1 MYYKTIFYNNVYDT
15 TQYTILADQTEKI
28 IEEEDI
34 SRGYVLKEQLLELY
48 DYCLEPEDISEHSYL
63 IEYISNAHDG
73 IEKIETIRILI
84 K

>member
-34 SRGYVLKEQLLELY
+34 NIDENKIMKRVTKHVVIDKKLLGGTQSVAL
-48 DYCLEPEDISEHSYL
+48 
-63 IEYISNAHDG
+63 A
-73 IEKIETIRILI
+73 
-84 K
+84 